1 MNPHERFKDYQG
13 NKCWQAHISEVNLEE
28 DLLEA
33 GMSVEDSQN
42 LRVSDFAFE
51 YVGKENK
58 EVCAEIKRFIERH
71 EWLGKMPVW
80 ITQRFTAR
88 LKNTNQLAGVIIMA
102 TPNSFSFL
110 LGKDNKDLEKLIAR
124 GACISWAPK
133 NLGSWLITKS
143 IKWMVKNTQFRVF
156 TAYSD
161 PEAKEL
167 GTIYQ
172 ACNFLYLGQQFG
184 AGKQYLDPDNLE
196 RGWFGSSGFSDRS
209 QIIRY
214 AKKLGIEFDKSW
226 YKFVGKKKN
235 YRKVNWKAIPE
246 DVVKALKREQAEH
259 KARCEQRPAAVK
271 HKYAFIL
278 GATKAETKKLRC
290 LFNECNPE
298 ILGYEYP
305 KERGK

>member
-13 NKCWQAHISEVNLEE
+13 SKCWQAHISEVNLKE

-33 GMSVEDSQN
+33 GMSIEDPQK
-42 LRVSDFAFE
+42 LQVSDFVFE
-51 YVGKENK
+51 YVDKENR

-88 LKNTNQLAGVIIMA
+88 LKKTNQLAGVIIMA
-102 TPNSFSFL
+102 TPNSFSYL

-172 ACNFLYLGQQFG
+172 ACNFFYLGQQFG

-209 QIIRY
+209 QIVRY

-235 YRKVNWKAIPE
+235 YRKVNWKTIPE
-246 DVVKALKREQAEH
+246 DVAKVLKKEQAEH
-259 KARCEQRPAAVK
+259 KARCKQRPAAVK

-278 GATKAETKKLRC
+278 GATKAETKKLRR
-290 LFNECNPE
+290 LFGECNPGM
-298 ILGYEYP
+298 LGLEYP